1 MTGFGPLPLAESHTR
16 HASKTGASRIRGPR
30 WAQLPTLTIGLFGV
44 QILWSVEMTY
54 ASPYLLSLGLTKS
67 NMAIVFLAGPL
78 SGFLIQPLIGVLAD
92 SSTSRWGR
100 RRPYMLGGCALCVGS
115 MLLLGYTRE
124 FAAIFTGR
132 ANHTNDVVTVWLAI
146 LSIYL
151 IDFSVN
157 AVQAVDRALLVDT
170 LSPAMQSSGNAWAA
184 LMLGMGSVMGFFVGN
199 LDLPSFLPFLGSS
212 ELQVL
217 SVIVSGLILIGHITT
232 ASLVREE
239 VFSRTADQRRPSCQA
254 EIRQIFSSMI
264 TLPRVIRQICM
275 IQFFAWLGWFPILFY
290 TTMYISDL
298 YARSGRVSGT
308 PAEIS
313 AEGTR
318 LGSRALFFS
327 AILALITNLVFPS
340 FISTSETG
348 RIGASGEPSSSR
360 APKHTRADSI
370 TSGQVGSFIPE
381 VFKIRLTTLWA
392 WSHLLFGACML
403 GTFFTDSVGGA
414 TLLVT
419 CTGFS
424 WGVTQWAP
432 FSLLAEAI
440 LTASPMTDTL
450 PREADPLLV
459 SHSRASTS
467 SRASLGEELP
477 TDLESADTL
486 KSSRSNDLNE
496 QLDRLDMHSPLL
508 SHAKH
513 SDASSDRDLSA
524 NAGVILG
531 IHNVFIVI
539 PQFLITI
546 LCTIVFAVFD
556 ADTSGTKVATRD
568 TAAIPADSRPNSVV
582 YIFRLG
588 ALWSFIAFSIC
599 RKLGH
604 ELSR

>member
-1 MTGFGPLPLAESHTR
+1 MTGAFGPLPLAESHANT
-16 HASKTGASRIRGPR
+16 TGAPRIRGPA
-30 WAQLPTLTIGLFGV
+30 WAHLPTLTIGLLGV
-44 QILWSVEMTY
+44 QILWSVEMSY

-92 SSTSRWGR
+92 NSTSRWGR
-100 RRPYMLGGCALCVGS
+100 RRPYMLGGCALCIAS

-124 FAAIFTGR
+124 FAALFTGR
-132 ANHTNDVVTVWLAI
+132 SNHTNDVATVWLAV

-170 LSPAMQSSGNAWAA
+170 LPPAMQASGNAWAA
-184 LMLGMGSVMGFFVGN
+184 TMLGIGSVVGFFVGN

-217 SVIVSGLILIGHITT
+217 SVIVSVLILLGHLTTT
-232 ASLVREE
+232 ALVTEK
-239 VFSRTADQRRPSCQA
+239 VLVPTPGQPRPSFQA
-254 EIRQIFSSMI
+254 EIRQIFSSMF

-298 YARSGRVSGT
+298 YARSAQAAGT

-327 AILALITNLVFPS
+327 AMLALLTNLVLPLFT
-340 FISTSETG
+340 STSKTA
-348 RIGASGEPSSSR
+348 RTPS
-360 APKHTRADSI
+360 HTRTESTDSFV
-370 TSGQVGSFIPE
+370 SGQLGTAIPE
-381 VFKIRLTTLWA
+381 AFKIPLSTLWA

-403 GTFFTDSVGGA
+403 GTFFISTVDGA
-414 TLLVT
+414 ILLISI
-419 CTGFS
+419 TGIP
-424 WGVTQWAP
+424 WAVTQWAP

-440 LTASPMTDTL
+440 LTSSPTNTYADET
-450 PREADPLLV
+450 RGEQDPLLV
-459 SHSRASTS
+459 SHPSHSEGTS
-467 SRASLGEELP
+467 DELKP
-477 TDLESADTL
+477 EDDLEHFH
-486 KSSRSNDLNE
+486 E
-496 QLDRLDMHSPLL
+496 QLDRLDMHSPFL
-508 SHAKH
+508 SPARP
-513 SDASSDRDLSA
+513 ASDRNLSA
-524 NAGVILG
+524 KAGVILG

-539 PQFLITI
+539 PQFLVTI
-546 LCTIVFAVFD
+546 LCAVVFAVFD
-556 ADTSGTKVATRD
+556 ADTSETPLD
-568 TAAIPADSRPNSVV
+568 DSELVVSLKSAQNDRPNSVV

-588 ALWSFIAFSIC
+588 AMWSLLAFLIC
-599 RKLGH
+599 RQLGR
-604 ELSR
+604 ELRR